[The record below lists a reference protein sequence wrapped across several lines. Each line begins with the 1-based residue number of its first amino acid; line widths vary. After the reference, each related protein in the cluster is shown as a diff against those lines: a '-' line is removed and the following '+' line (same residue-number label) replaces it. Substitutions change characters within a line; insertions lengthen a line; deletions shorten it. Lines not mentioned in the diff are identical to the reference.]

1 MPPIIS
7 FPIVSGRRFITNK
20 STMRMS
26 LFSDNSLVYYKPGS
40 LASGGVGSVKNQRHK
55 WKKT

>member
-55 WKKT
+55 WKNT